1 MTGTTT
7 QHQTD
12 QAIPLIL
19 EQLGAT
25 REEMAKLRELVERL
39 VRIEERQISV
49 DRQIAQQQQDSRAN
63 EQRIRDVESKIAW
76 FTGGIAALSAIAALV
91 LALLAYNANEQ
102 IDRVK
107 DLDSRIRAI
116 EQAKK

>member
-1 MTGTTT
+1 MHGTNTPPA
-7 QHQTD
+7 D

-25 REEMAKLRELVERL
+25 REEMTKLRELVERL

-49 DRQIAQQQQDSRAN
+49 DRQVAHQADVSRDN
-63 EQRIRDVESKIAW
+63 EQRIRAVESKIAW
-76 FTGGIAALSAIAALV
+76 FTGGIAAISAVAALIW
-91 LALLAYNANEQ
+91 ALLAYNVNDQ

-107 DLDSRIRAI
+107 DIDSRIRVL